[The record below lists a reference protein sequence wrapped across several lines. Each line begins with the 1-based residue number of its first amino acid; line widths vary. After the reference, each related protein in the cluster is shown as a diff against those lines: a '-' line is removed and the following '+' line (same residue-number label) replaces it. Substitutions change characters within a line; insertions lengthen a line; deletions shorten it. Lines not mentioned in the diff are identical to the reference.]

1 MSEFGGRASDVFYSL
16 RRREAA
22 SFHPQN
28 TLFFFLNLLF
38 YLGGCGSGRE
48 SICNGELHISLLKGL
63 EICKEP
69 QLRCN
74 CLCSRPTGSWKALFR
89 MQMSSPLLHL
99 TPLSHSFILII
110 ESRRRRSAS
119 LRFCLERQNFPS
131 VFFCCFFCHAHLT
144 HTEKQTN
151 GNIIAENLVLLG
163 IITRSCIWR
172 LNGKNGL

>member
-22 SFHPQN
+22 SSHPQN
-28 TLFFFLNLLF
+28 TLFFFFLNLLF

-74 CLCSRPTGSWKALFR
+74 CLCSRPMGSWKALFR

-131 VFFCCFFCHAHLT
+131 VFFCFICHAHLT

-163 IITRSCIWR
+163 IITRLCFWR